1 MQCSGFLQNSLYKRT
16 PICYNEYVWR
26 GLQTR
31 ISKPEDAMKEQL
43 IAAHVTAKFR
53 AFE

>member
-1 MQCSGFLQNSLYKRT
+1 MES
-16 PICYNEYVWR
+16 
-26 GLQTR
+26 QTR

-43 IAAHVTAKFR
+43 ITAHVTAKFR